1 MMNISVIIVTA
12 FILDMVFKDP
22 QKIPHFV
29 TFIGMMIKKG
39 EAIIRKIFIS
49 SKWTDLFGGFLLTVF
64 VVFISF
70 IIPYLLLGVLY
81 AVNSYLGAAVEIFLC
96 FQILA
101 LGSLKEAAMRVY
113 SSFSLN
119 SLDMARK
126 EVSKIVGRDTENLTE
141 KDVVKATVESVAENT
156 NDGVVAPLF
165 YMLIGG
171 ASLGMLYKAVNTLDS
186 MIGYR
191 NKKYNYFGRFAARL
205 DDVLNI
211 IPARIT
217 GFLYVAA
224 SLLSGFDY
232 KNSYRILLRDRW
244 NHLSPNSGYP
254 EAAVAGALNIQL
266 GGGSYYSGEYVEKK
280 YIGDDNKEPDIEDI
294 PKACML
300 MTFVS
305 VLALVILIALK
316 IAVMMVINYDSSGL

>member
-64 VVFISF
+64 VVFVSF

-141 KDVVKATVESVAENT
+141 KEVVKATVESVAENT

>member
-12 FILDMVFKDP
+12 FILDIVFKDP
-22 QKIPHFV
+22 HQIPHFV
-29 TFIGMMIKKG
+29 TFIGMMIRKG
-39 EAIIRKIFIS
+39 EAVIRKIFIS
-49 SKWTDLFGGFLLTVF
+49 NKWTDLFGGFLLTIF
-64 VVFISF
+64 VVAVSF
-70 IIPYLLLGVLY
+70 LIPYIVLGILY
-81 AVNSYLGAAVEIFLC
+81 SINIYLGAAVEIFLC

-141 KDVVKATVESVAENT
+141 KEVVKATVESVAENT

-266 GGGSYYSGEYVEKK
+266 GGSAYYSGEYVEKK
-280 YIGDDNKEPDIEDI
+280 YIGDDIKEPDIEDI
-294 PKACML
+294 PKVCML

-305 VLALVILIALK
+305 VLALVILVALK
-316 IAVMMVINYDSSGL
+316 IAIMMVINYDSAGL

>member
-64 VVFISF
+64 VVFVSF

-141 KDVVKATVESVAENT
+141 KEVVKATVESVAENT

-232 KNSYRILLRDRW
+232 KNAYRILLRDRW